1 MTKSLKILGISG
13 SLRKD
18 SYNTALL
25 HAAQKLLPPGMSLD
39 IADISAIPLYSGDL
53 EQNHFPES
61 VLALAEKIRAAD
73 GLLIAT
79 PEYNYSISGVLKNT
93 IDWLSRISKD
103 PVFSEKPLAMMGA
116 SMGMMGTV
124 RAQYHL
130 RQILVYLNPL
140 VLNKPELFVSLAQNK
155 FDAKLQLT
163 DAPTRE
169 LLGQLLVS
177 FQKWI
182 QS

>member
-1 MTKSLKILGISG
+1 
-13 SLRKD
+13 
-18 SYNTALL
+18 
-25 HAAQKLLPPGMSLD
+25 
-39 IADISAIPLYSGDL
+39 
-53 EQNHFPES
+53 
-61 VLALAEKIRAAD
+61 
-73 GLLIAT
+73 
-79 PEYNYSISGVLKNT
+79 
-93 IDWLSRISKD
+93 
-103 PVFSEKPLAMMGA
+103 MGA